1 MDDLAALAAAGEE
14 FRRRLAAVSPDQWTA
29 QTGCDDWDVT
39 ALVRHLNVGNRMSVL
54 LLDGADGPTSIGPLA
69 QPAEGADP
77 VALHA
82 ETSAAQL
89 AAFHRDG
96 ALSMTVKHPAMEMPG
111 EMLLLF
117 RTMDFALH
125 ALDLSVAIGADTDLD
140 EEMCASIWPRLEPIS
155 GLLAGSG
162 MFGAPTHE
170 LGSSPTARERL
181 IHATGR

>member
-1 MDDLAALAAAGEE
+1 MDGLAAMATAGDECA
-14 FRRRLAAVSPDQWTA
+14 RRVAMIGQ
-29 QTGCDDWDVT
+29 DDWNAPTACGEWDVS
-39 ALVRHLNVGNRMSVL
+39 ALVRHLNVGNAMSVL
-54 LLDGADGPTSIGPLA
+54 LLDGADGPTSVGPGA

-77 VALHA
+77 ATVFA

-96 ALSMTVKHPAMEMPG
+96 ALTMTVKHPAMEMPG
-111 EMLLLF
+111 DLLLMF
-117 RTMDFALH
+117 RSLDFAMH
-125 ALDLSVAIGADTDLD
+125 ALDLSAGIGADTDLD
-140 EEMCASIWPRLEPIS
+140 EPMCAAIWAKLEPIA

-170 LGSSPTARERL
+170 LGDSPSARERL